1 MTRKPSD
8 LTVTDQFCGA
18 GGSSIGAAAHG
29 FRLRLA
35 MNHWRVALLTA
46 PTPAGLTRPLP
57 RAAAW
62 PATGLRTPTNRRSSR

>member
-1 MTRKPSD
+1 MARKPSD
-8 LTVTDQFCGA
+8 LTITDQFCGA

-46 PTPAGLTRPLP
+46 PTPASPARPLP
-57 RAAAW
+57 HPVPR
-62 PATGLRTPTNRRSSR
+62 PATGLATNRRSSR